1 MSHSSTISHRFL
13 SRRAGLPRVLRG
25 VIGALVTLGVLVSAT
40 IFGLSATNTVRLVPV
55 LSNSMS
61 PIMPVGSL
69 ALTLPVK
76 RQDVRVG
83 DVIVFSDPNTPGLR
97 VIHRVIHVYG
107 AAEASKFASWS
118 TDKIFVGTKGDNNA
132 VADPW
137 VVTIPD
143 AIIWR
148 RAASLPGL
156 GEPAIWVADP
166 TIRFVSFILAGI
178 ALAVWA
184 LVALWRRPSKRDDA
198 ETANM
203 AVVAS

>member
-1 MSHSSTISHRFL
+1 MTHASTVSHRLL
-13 SRRAGLPRVLRG
+13 SRRASLPRVLRG
-25 VIGALVTLGVLVSAT
+25 LVGALLTLGVLVSAT

-69 ALTLPVK
+69 ALTLPVA

-83 DVIVFSDPNTPGLR
+83 DVIVFSNPNTAGIR
-97 VIHRVIHVYG
+97 VIHRVIRVYG
-107 AAEASKFASWS
+107 TAEASNFANWS
-118 TDKIFVGTKGDNNA
+118 TDKLFVGTKGDNNTM
-132 VADPW
+132 ADPW
-137 VVTIPD
+137 VVTISD

-166 TIRFVSFILAGI
+166 TIRFASSMLAGI

-184 LVALWRRPSKRDDA
+184 LVAIWRRPSKHDDTK
-198 ETANM
+198 TANS
-203 AVVAS
+203 AEVAS